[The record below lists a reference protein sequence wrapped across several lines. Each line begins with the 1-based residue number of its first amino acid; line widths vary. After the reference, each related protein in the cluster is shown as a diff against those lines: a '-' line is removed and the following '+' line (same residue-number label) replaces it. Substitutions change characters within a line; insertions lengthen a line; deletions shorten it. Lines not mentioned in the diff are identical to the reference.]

1 MVERVHLID
10 RSLFD
15 RLMILID
22 DNYCHYHFVRF
33 LCQYFD
39 DYEDILI
46 VTIHVDHYRQ
56 DMVVIDEQSVEQ
68 EHFVMVTV
76 DIER

>member
-1 MVERVHLID
+1 
-10 RSLFD
+10 
-15 RLMILID
+15 MILID
-22 DNYCHYHFVRF
+22 DNYCHFVRYV
-33 LCQYFD
+33 CRYFD

-46 VTIHVDHYRQ
+46 ATIHVDHYRQ
-56 DMVVIDEQSVEQ
+56 DMVVIDERSVEQ